1 MTATGDLR
9 RAGVSI
15 WLDDLSRERILSGGL
30 ARLIAERDV
39 VGITTNPTIF
49 ANAFEESGAYERQLA
64 ELRRMGASAAD
75 AAFALMT
82 ADVQSA
88 CDVLRPTFDATE
100 GLDGRVSIE
109 VSPAV
114 AHDSAAT
121 LAEAHQLRSAVD
133 RQNLFVKIPATDA
146 GITAIADATAAG
158 ISVNVTLIFG
168 LERYRQVIDAS
179 VSGLERAKDAGLPL
193 GAIQSVASFFVSR
206 VDVEVDRRLESA
218 GVTDSPLAGR
228 AAVANARLAYEI
240 FEQSV
245 RSQRWLAL
253 ERDGANRQRPLWAST
268 GVKNT
273 RMRDT
278 VYVEEL
284 VAPQTVNTMPEKT
297 LEAVWDHG
305 TIASD
310 TVTGNYEDALQVV
323 DGLAAHGILLSDVS
337 ATLETAGIATFSA
350 SWERLVDSVR
360 AGLEAA

>member
-1 MTATGDLR
+1 MTGTSDLR

-64 ELRRMGASAAD
+64 ELRHVDARAAD

-88 CDVLRPTFDATE
+88 CDVLRSTFDATE

-114 AHDSAAT
+114 AHDAAAT

-133 RQNLFVKIPATDA
+133 RENLFVKIPATDA

-168 LERYRQVIDAS
+168 LERYRQVIDAY
-179 VSGLERAKDAGLPL
+179 VSGLERAKDAGVSL

-218 GVTDSPLAGR
+218 GVADSPLAGR
-228 AAVANARLAYEI
+228 AAIANARLAYEI
-240 FEQSV
+240 FEHSV

-253 ERDGANRQRPLWAST
+253 ERDARQPSATSL
-268 GVKNT
+268 GVDGGQEPADA
-273 RMRDT
+273 R
-278 VYVEEL
+278 
-284 VAPQTVNTMPEKT
+284 
-297 LEAVWDHG
+297 HG
-305 TIASD
+305 LCRRARRTAD
-310 TVTGNYEDALQVV
+310 GEHDAREDARSGVGSRH
-323 DGLAAHGILLSDVS
+323 DRARHGHREL
-337 ATLETAGIATFSA
+337 
-350 SWERLVDSVR
+350 
-360 AGLEAA
+360 